1 MKVPYRTRM
10 SWSRERQIMFK
21 VETMR
26 RPKNHP
32 RIVATKIA
40 SEGFLSAS
48 GELRNVPIPALWFEL
63 SNDFGNKKN
72 AELGFMRIC
81 GLFEGLGLAGTR
93 TQNQRLKRALLY
105 H

>member
-1 MKVPYRTRM
+1 
-10 SWSRERQIMFK
+10 
-21 VETMR
+21 MR

-48 GELRNVPIPALWFEL
+48 VELRNVPIPALGFEL

-72 AELGFMRIC
+72 RRTSFQAGLRIV
-81 GLFEGLGLAGTR
+81 GGLGLAGTR

>member
-1 MKVPYRTRM
+1 
-10 SWSRERQIMFK
+10 MFK

-32 RIVATKIA
+32 SIVATKFA

-48 GELRNVPIPALWFEL
+48 GELRNVPIPVLGFEL
-63 SNDFGNKKN
+63 SNDFWNKKKRRDRFY
-72 AELGFMRIC
+72 A
-81 GLFEGLGLAGTR
+81 GLQSVWGSGLAGTR